1 MSNKHRKMSY
11 SLVEETCPILDE
23 LGYELIDNLSS
34 LIEDS
39 NREQLVKSVIASIEL
54 IKKYG
59 TVPLREALNDTCQ
72 KYIDLETELSFFRNA
87 TNYDI

>member
-1 MSNKHRKMSY
+1 MNQHKSMSY
-11 SLVEETCPILDE
+11 SIVEETCPILDE

-39 NREQLVKSVIASIEL
+39 NREQLVKSVIASVEL
-54 IKKYG
+54 MKKYG
-59 TVPLREALNDTCQ
+59 TVPLREALNDTCR

>member
-1 MSNKHRKMSY
+1 MNQHKSMSY
-11 SLVEETCPILDE
+11 SIVEATCPILDE

-54 IKKYG
+54 MKKYG
-59 TVPLREALNDTCQ
+59 TIPLREALNETCR
-72 KYIDLETELSFFRNA
+72 ELIEARAEILFLRNS
-87 TNYDI
+87 YER

>member
-1 MSNKHRKMSY
+1 MNQHKSMSY
-11 SLVEETCPILDE
+11 SIVEETCPILDE

-54 IKKYG
+54 MKKYG
-59 TVPLREALNDTCQ
+59 TIPLREALNETCR
-72 KYIDLETELSFFRNA
+72 ELIEARAEILFLRNS
-87 TNYDI
+87 YER